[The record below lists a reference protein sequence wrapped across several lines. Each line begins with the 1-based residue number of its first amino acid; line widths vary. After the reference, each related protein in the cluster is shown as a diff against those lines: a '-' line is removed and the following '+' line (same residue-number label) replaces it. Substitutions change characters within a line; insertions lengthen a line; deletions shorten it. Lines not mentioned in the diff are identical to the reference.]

1 MQIEVEVE
9 EVVTETV
16 MKEML
21 REVYED
27 VYDAQV
33 QTVHD
38 YQAPYG
44 NNFFAGE
51 YLFLIKNRPDGWLH
65 VR

>member
-9 EVVTETV
+9 EVVMETV
-16 MKEML
+16 MKEMS

-33 QTVHD
+33 QSVRD
-38 YQAPYG
+38 YLGPYG
-44 NNFFAGE
+44 NYFFAGE
-51 YLFLIKNRPDGWLH
+51 YLLLIKNMPDGWLH

>member
-9 EVVTETV
+9 EVVKETV

-21 REVYED
+21 KEVYED
-27 VYDAQV
+27 VYEDQV

-38 YQAPYG
+38 YQGPYG
-44 NNFFAGE
+44 NFFVGE